1 MSTMGVLSVTS
12 VGMWAAVT
20 LLLMSVLQPP
30 TTEAAAEP
38 WRRCCRGGRFVA
50 GALGFAGGY
59 LLGHHHHHHGGGGGC
74 GGCGGGCGGCGG
86 GCGWCGGGW
95 YGRKRRSLD
104 EVLDEKALE
113 DLYFKIAKEDE
124 EKCGLRLVCELA
136 QKDPNDL
143 AGDETL
149 LLLPYRGRPETSS
162 LPPSFGRYDEAV
174 RRGQE
179 GRRCHEIYDACA
191 FPHGELM
198 ARYRA
203 NLTSDDPYDFLFPEE
218 ALEVEVG
225 DK

>member
-1 MSTMGVLSVTS
+1 MGVLSATS
-12 VGMWAAVT
+12 VGAWAAVA

-30 TTEAAAEP
+30 TTDAAAEP

-59 LLGHHHHHHGGGGGC
+59 LLGHHHHHHHGGGC

-104 EVLDEKALE
+104 EVMNKEVLE
-113 DLYFKIAKEDE
+113 DLYWKIAREDE

-149 LLLPYRGRPETSS
+149 LLLPYRGRTENSAA
-162 LPPSFGRYDEAV
+162 LPFFGRYDEAV
-174 RRGQE
+174 RHGQE
-179 GRRCHEIYDACA
+179 GRRCHQIYASCA
-191 FPHGELM
+191 FPHVELM

-203 NLTSDDPYDFLFPEE
+203 NLTGDDPYGFLFPEE
-218 ALEVEVG
+218 ALEEEEAVE
-225 DK
+225 K

>member
-1 MSTMGVLSVTS
+1 MGVLSMTS
-12 VGMWAAVT
+12 VGVWAAVT

-30 TTEAAAEP
+30 TTDAAAAP

-59 LLGHHHHHHGGGGGC
+59 LLGHHHHHHHGGC

-104 EVLDEKALE
+104 EVMDKEALE
-113 DLYFKIAKEDE
+113 ELYWKIAKEDQ

-143 AGDETL
+143 TGDETL
-149 LLLPYRGRPETSS
+149 LLLPYRGRPESS
-162 LPPSFGRYDEAV
+162 SQSSFGRYDEAV

-191 FPHGELM
+191 FPHVELM
-198 ARYRA
+198 AQYRA
-203 NLTSDDPYDFLFPEE
+203 NLTSDDPHAFLFPEE
-218 ALEVEVG
+218 ALEVEAVE
-225 DK
+225 K